1 MLKSWG
7 VGWAGGWL
15 VVGSG
20 LQELSVSPSPLFG
33 VFRVRGLRFF
43 FVFWGF
49 RWGLR
54 GLRTKAF
61 ETKLMVTSGKTTYRT

>member
-7 VGWAGGWL
+7 VGWVGGWL

-33 VFRVRGLRFF
+33 VFRVRDLGFSLFFGGLGGDLE
-43 FVFWGF
+43 V
-49 RWGLR
+49 
-54 GLRTKAF
+54 
-61 ETKLMVTSGKTTYRT
+61 